1 MILDGGLLKA
11 ALRVRKRRQVHFW
24 RSSPGVGSKAKPGV
38 ANKTDPTNG
47 ARCVQHVTISLC
59 LFAFLFISSPCQ
71 AHLIC
76 NNIFLFVCLSFTT
89 SSCQAG
95 QGCSQSCRPW
105 GKKAPRRGHFSVFI
119 HLKVMEMEIDQIPS
133 FWWRTLYNLQ
143 IPRSQKIYLNFR
155 FWIQRHWLREQ
166 RASLHHGSA

>member
-1 MILDGGLLKA
+1 MKVKDNQKWRPTTDAWDGVNDFGGLPKA
-11 ALRVRKRRQVHFW
+11 AFRVRKRRQDHFW

-76 NNIFLFVCLSFTT
+76 NNIFFVCLPFFYYFVLSGWSRLLSELPSLGQKSASKRSFLCFHTF
-89 SSCQAG
+89 
-95 QGCSQSCRPW
+95 QSHGNGNRSNSILLM
-105 GKKAPRRGHFSVFI
+105 K
-119 HLKVMEMEIDQIPS
+119 D
-133 FWWRTLYNLQ
+133 TL
-143 IPRSQKIYLNFR
+143 
-155 FWIQRHWLREQ
+155 WLTD
-166 RASLHHGSA
+166 